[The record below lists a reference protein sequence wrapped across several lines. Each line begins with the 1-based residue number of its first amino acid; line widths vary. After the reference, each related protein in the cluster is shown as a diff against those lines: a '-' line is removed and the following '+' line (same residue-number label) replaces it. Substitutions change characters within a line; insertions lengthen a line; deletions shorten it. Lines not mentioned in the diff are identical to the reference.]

1 MKKLPNVQYTAAIP
15 AAESPSGKEVPAET
29 TVTFLVLALNVPPPG
44 GAFTPALMRA
54 RNRVEDA
61 VAKVKVGGMIELE
74 DADLETARE
83 AVKNVQWGRRDRNI
97 LKFVELFG
105 L

>member
-1 MKKLPNVQYTAAIP
+1 MKEIPNVQFTAPVVVASIP
-15 AAESPSGKEVPAET
+15 PKEVPAET
-29 TVTFLVLALNVPPPG
+29 TATFLKIALDIPPPG
-44 GAFTPALMRA
+44 AAFSPALMRA

-61 VAKVKVGGMIELE
+61 MEGVEVGGVIKLE
-74 DADLETARE
+74 DADYTTAQE